1 MTAFECRIWKKLF
14 GACMTGLT
22 YVMLAHDWKKEA
34 LGEGRYVRR
43 V

>member
-1 MTAFECRIWKKLF
+1 MEKTFWRVHDRID
-14 GACMTGLT
+14 
-22 YVMLAHDWKKEA
+22 VRDVLAHDWKKEA